1 VIRRHESPIVRGFAA
16 VPGYLV
22 VVVAVFFVRLGVF
35 LLVVTAVAIGIVP
48 ILVLIDLLD
57 GGTGW
62 GLCPGGIEACDKPYS
77 TGAELILVLSLAMF
91 LTVFGIRLL
100 MRLARRL
107 RDDTYQITQ

>member
-1 VIRRHESPIVRGFAA
+1 MHGFGP

-22 VVVAVFFVRLGVF
+22 GVVAVFFVKLAVF
-35 LLVVTAVAIGIVP
+35 ILVLVAIGLGIVP

-62 GLCPGGIEACDKPYS
+62 GLCPGGIQACDKPFT
-77 TGAELILVLSLAMF
+77 TGAELILLLTLGLF
-91 LTVFGIRLL
+91 LTVAGIRLL

-107 RDDTYQITQ
+107 QNDTYQVSQ